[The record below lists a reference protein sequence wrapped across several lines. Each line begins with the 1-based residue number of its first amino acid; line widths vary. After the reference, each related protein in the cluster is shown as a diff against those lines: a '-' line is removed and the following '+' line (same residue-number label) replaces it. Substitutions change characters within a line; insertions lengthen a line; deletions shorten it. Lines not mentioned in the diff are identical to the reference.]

1 MTVAKAGRKYLKI
14 IGFLLVIL
22 SFIFIGRLLMKMEL
36 GRMAERL
43 SGELFLLLLGGTLF
57 YTIPLALLAFN
68 WCSLLG
74 IFSNIKVRLKV
85 AMPLYLKTSIAKYLP
100 SNLMHFAGRHLL
112 TKEGHSNSSLLAA
125 NMGELIMLLATAF
138 GVVTS
143 AYLGGVLTI
152 PVEIIELAGRY
163 RYLFMGLGLVGLLVG
178 AFLFWKLGLKKLTAH
193 IKSRFNLSVLLKIS
207 ALVVNYLLFFLLT
220 GTILQLLLLTVGEV
234 GFDFNK
240 LLYGLASFALC
251 WAAGFVIPGAP
262 GGLGVREMAMLLLLS
277 PVYGEES
284 VLVASVA
291 LRLITIG
298 GDLLVFLAGLLFDR
312 FRGGEKADVMESS
325 SIYIKN

>member
-1 MTVAKAGRKYLKI
+1 MAKVGRKYLKI
-14 IGFLLVIL
+14 IGFFLVIL

-36 GRMAERL
+36 GRVADRL
-43 SGELFLLLLGGTLF
+43 SGELFLLLLGAAFF
-57 YTIPLALLAFN
+57 YTIPLTLLAFN

-74 IFSNIKVRLKV
+74 IFSHLKVRLK
-85 AMPLYLKTSIAKYLP
+85 AGMPLYLKTSIAKYLP

-125 NMGELIMLLATAF
+125 NMGELLMLLATAF
-138 GVVTS
+138 GVVAS

-152 PVEIIELAGRY
+152 PVEIIDLAGRY
-163 RYLFMGLGLVGLLVG
+163 RYLFMVVSLAGLLVG
-178 AFLFWKLGLKKLTAH
+178 AFLFWKLGVKKLAAH
-193 IKSRFNLSVLLKIS
+193 LRSRFNLPVLLKIG

-234 GFDFNK
+234 GFDFNR
-240 LLYGLASFALC
+240 LLYSLASFALC

-312 FRGGEKADVMESS
+312 FGGVAKADVVENS

>member
-1 MTVAKAGRKYLKI
+1 MAKVGRKYLKI

-22 SFIFIGRLLMKMEL
+22 SLIFIGRLLMKMEL
-36 GRMAERL
+36 DRVIDRL
-43 SGELFLLLLGGTLF
+43 SGELFLLLLGGAFL
-57 YTIPLALLAFN
+57 YMIPLTLLALN
-68 WCSLLG
+68 WCTLLG

-125 NMGELIMLLATAF
+125 NMGELIMLLTTAF
-138 GVVTS
+138 GVVAC
-143 AYLGGVLTI
+143 AYLAGVLTI
-152 PVEIIELAGRY
+152 PEEIIKLAARY
-163 RYLFMGLGLVGLLVG
+163 RYLFIGLALAGLVVA
-178 AFLFWKLGLKKLTAH
+178 AFLFWKLGLKKLAAH
-193 IKSRFNLSVLLKIS
+193 IKSRFNPVTLLKIM
-207 ALVVNYLLFFLLT
+207 AAVVYYLCFFLLT

-234 GFDFNK
+234 GFSGPK
-240 LLYGLASFALC
+240 LLYTLASFALC

-284 VLVASVA
+284 VLVASIA
-291 LRLITIG
+291 LRLVTIG

-312 FRGGEKADVMESS
+312 FRGGAKAATMKNS